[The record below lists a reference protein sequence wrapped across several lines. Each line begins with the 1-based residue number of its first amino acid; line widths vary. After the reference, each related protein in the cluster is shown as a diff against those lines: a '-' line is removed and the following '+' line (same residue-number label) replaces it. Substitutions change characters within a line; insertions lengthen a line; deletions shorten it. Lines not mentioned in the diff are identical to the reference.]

1 MSLERRYGLLLRAYP
16 RRYRRTRGA
25 EILTTLLDGAAPGQT
40 WPHWRD
46 AADLVR
52 GGLRYRIMPPRGAG
66 YLVAAGLSAVL
77 LGVIVAALSATLTWR
92 SVESGDDRRALDGF
106 LAQTGAVGSA
116 TSVERLYTV
125 GAWQPESYQQVN
137 VLFDGGRGAG
147 MGDVDRRLTAAGW
160 RVHRLVLGN
169 DVTDSLIADRD
180 GDSVELTFLR
190 DPNGATTTLIVDY
203 DHRVPGRVWQGL
215 LGGLLAGAAAG
226 WLLAAWFLRGIRE
239 HRGAGARAGLLV
251 TGLTMLGLELVVLLT
266 MASYLYGGLDGRL
279 TSARLLAMPGYAL
292 ADSGIWLLL
301 IVGAAVAAATV
312 SRASSDPP
320 QQGEEH
326 RVGTVPVRPE
336 LRGGSGAQP
345 G

>member
-1 MSLERRYGLLLRAYP
+1 MSLERRYRLLLHAYP
-16 RRYRRTRGA
+16 RQYRRTRGA
-25 EILTTLLDGAAPGQT
+25 EILTTLLDSAAPGQT

-52 GGLRYRIMPPRGAG
+52 GGLRYRIMPPRGTG
-66 YLVAAGLSAVL
+66 YLVAAGLNAVL

-92 SVESGDDRRALDGF
+92 SVESGGDRHAIDAF

-125 GAWQPESYQQVN
+125 GAWQPASYQQVN
-137 VLFDGGRGAG
+137 LLFDGGHGAG
-147 MGDVDRRLTAAGW
+147 LGEVDERLTAAGW
-160 RVHRLVLGN
+160 RVHRLVLGS

-180 GDSVELTFLR
+180 GDSVELTFLQ

-226 WLLAAWFLRGIRE
+226 WSLAAWFLRGIRG
-239 HRGAGARAGLLV
+239 HRAGTSAGLLV
-251 TGLTMLGLELVVLLT
+251 TGLTMLGLETVVLLT

-279 TSARLLAMPGYAL
+279 TPARLLAMPGYAL

-301 IVGAAVAAATV
+301 IVGAAVGAATI
-312 SRASSDPP
+312 SRASSGP
-320 QQGEEH
+320 
-326 RVGTVPVRPE
+326 
-336 LRGGSGAQP
+336 A
-345 G
+345 